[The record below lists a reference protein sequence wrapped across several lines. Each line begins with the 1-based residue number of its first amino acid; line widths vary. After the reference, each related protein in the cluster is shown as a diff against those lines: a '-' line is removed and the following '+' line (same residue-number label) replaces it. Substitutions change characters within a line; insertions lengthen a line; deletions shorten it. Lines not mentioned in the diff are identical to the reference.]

1 MNRDYSKYIGEE
13 NKNKHGT
20 VMKIIEFKNTNNI
33 TIQFQDEHKHTK
45 QTTYSNF
52 KKGVIK
58 NPYDKTI
65 YGVAYTG
72 EGIHKLSLGTNKN
85 TIEYKTWHNMLGRC
99 FIPKRQRG
107 AYEGCIVCDEWLNF
121 QNYAQWYKD
130 NYYEVRN
137 ERMEIDKDILH
148 KGNKIYSPEICV
160 FIPQRINL
168 LLINRKNYRGKTL
181 LGTSRKD
188 SGTFSANAVG
198 SDEKSCYLGTFPTEI
213 EAFNAYKEFR
223 ENVFVEVAE
232 EYKNEIPDS
241 VYQALIHRKI
251 DITD

>member
-20 VMKIIEFKNTNNI
+20 VMKIIEFNKMDDI
-33 TIQFQDEHKHTK
+33 TIEFQDEYKYTK
-45 QTTYSNF
+45 KTTYSNF
-52 KKGVIK
+52 LRGVIK

-65 YGVAYTG
+65 YGIAYTG
-72 EGIHKLSLGTNKN
+72 VGKWKISENNKLL
-85 TIEYKTWHNMLGRC
+85 IEYKTWHNMLGRC

-107 AYEGCIVCDEWLNF
+107 AYEKCICCDEWLNY
-121 QNYAQWYKD
+121 QNYAQWYND
-130 NYYEVRN
+130 NYYEVDN
-137 ERMEIDKDILH
+137 ERMEIDKDILY
-148 KGNKIYSPEICV
+148 KGNKIYSPENCV
-160 FIPQRINL
+160 FVPQRINL

-181 LGTSRKD
+181 LGTRNNNN
-188 SGTFSANAVG
+188 GTFSAHTVG
-198 SDEKSCYLGTFPTEI
+198 IDEKSCYLGSFPTEI

-232 EYKNEIPDS
+232 DYKNEIPDS

>member
-1 MNRDYSKYIGEE
+1 MIRDYSKYIGEE

-20 VMKIIEFKNTNNI
+20 IMKIIDCNNKSDI
-33 TIQFQDEHKHTK
+33 TIEFQDEHKYTK
-45 QTTYSNF
+45 QTTYNNF
-52 KKGVIK
+52 LKGVIK

-72 EGIHKLSLGTNKN
+72 DGVHKLSLGTNIN

-99 FIPKRQRG
+99 FIPKRMRG
-107 AYEGCIVCDEWLNF
+107 SYEGITCCKEWLNF

-130 NYYEVRN
+130 NYYEVKGQ
-137 ERMEIDKDILH
+137 RMEIDKDILV
-148 KGNKIYSPEICV
+148 KGNKIYSPEFCV

-181 LGTSRKD
+181 LGTTHNE
-188 SGTFSANAVG
+188 SGSFSANAVG
-198 SDEKSCYLGTFPTEI
+198 SDEKSYHLGTFSTEI
-213 EAFNAYKEFR
+213 KAFNVYKEFR
-223 ENVFVEVAE
+223 ENVFKKVAE
-232 EYKNEIPDS
+232 EYKGEIPDS
-241 VYQALIHRKI
+241 VYQALINRKI